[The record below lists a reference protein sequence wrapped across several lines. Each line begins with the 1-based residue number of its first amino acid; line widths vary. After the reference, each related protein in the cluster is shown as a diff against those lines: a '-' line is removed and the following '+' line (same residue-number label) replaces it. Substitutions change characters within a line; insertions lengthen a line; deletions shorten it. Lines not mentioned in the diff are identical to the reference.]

1 MRAVVQRVKWAK
13 VEAFDEVVGSINE
26 GIMLLLGVEV
36 EDGSEDVDYL
46 VNKVINLR
54 IFNDE
59 QGIMNLSLKDIQ
71 GELLVVSQFTLYGNC
86 KKGLRP
92 SYSRAAKGE
101 KAIELY
107 EEFIK
112 KATSQGFKV
121 EKGAFGEHMKVE
133 LLNDGPVTLILE
145 SPKSN

>member
-13 VEAFDEVVGSINE
+13 VEAFDEVVGSINK
-26 GIMLLLGVEV
+26 GIMLLLGVEQ
-36 EDGSEDVDYL
+36 EDVSEDVDYL
-46 VNKVINLR
+46 VNKIINLR
-54 IFNDE
+54 IFDDE
-59 QGIMNLSLKDIQ
+59 QGIMNLSLKDIE

-92 SYSRAAKGE
+92 SYSRAAKGD
-101 KAIELY
+101 KAIGLY

-112 KATSQGFKV
+112 KAASQGLKV
-121 EKGAFGEHMKVE
+121 EKGAFGEHMNVE